1 MMPRQEASPADRLIL
16 LLIIGLLVAGGIV
29 FARAQNVWIDETTQ
43 LSGASLPLGRMI
55 AWLTGAPEP
64 ALGVPPDRM
73 PPISYVVDAAFWRL
87 WGDNLFAFRML
98 HLAIA
103 SAGLIVLLDAVRVR
117 LGIAAMVVTGLLLAL
132 LPKLADQAVEIRSY
146 PMFFALSCGQLAMIL
161 HRRDQSGW
169 PWILAFGA
177 LGLASSYTHF
187 FGVVAT
193 SAFAVALFVASED
206 RTAALRVAAV
216 YAGLV
221 VLWTG
226 LIPFVT
232 SAASIS
238 GAEDHAD
245 MSIGGIVTYLLKL
258 IGHSANL
265 LTWQGAALL
274 FGGALLLMAM
284 TLAGLAWQSRRDGV
298 GIRRDPLAILIVALL
313 AGLCATLAA
322 GVVVAGFNPTKPS
335 YSIWM
340 MPVIATL
347 IGAAFARPLPGR
359 VAAWLRVAAA
369 AIMLV
374 GAAWGQ
380 WDFLSRANWF
390 THGPEVALSRA
401 VTDAGPRT
409 AVVYVGPAW
418 AFGYYPQYWRRR
430 DALDQWLLA
439 DDGQGVHRIA
449 RGGDP
454 SGPAQPLAVLDR
466 YDAIVVARI
475 DLSSYRDFR
484 SKVSGTAI
492 AEGAIVDQ
500 GFPDRHWSAGQ
511 AVASPGFIALTT
523 QTIVRQAGGD
533 ANDRS

>member
-1 MMPRQEASPADRLIL
+1 MMPRQGASPADRLL
-16 LLIIGLLVAGGIV
+16 LLLTIGLFVVGGVV
-29 FARAQNVWIDETTQ
+29 FARAQNVWVDETTQ
-43 LSGASLPLGRMI
+43 LSGISLPLGRMI
-55 AWLTGAPEP
+55 AWLTGAREP

-73 PPISYVVDAAFWRL
+73 PPISYIVDAAFWRL

-103 SAGLIVLLDAVRVR
+103 VAGLAVLLDAVRFRIGV
-117 LGIAAMVVTGLLLAL
+117 AAMVVAGLLLTL
-132 LPKLADQAVEIRSY
+132 LPKLTDQVVEIRSY
-146 PMFFALSCGQLAMIL
+146 TMLFALSCGQVAMVL
-161 HRRDQSGW
+161 RRRDKAGW
-169 PWILAFGA
+169 SWIVAFAA
-177 LGLASSYTHF
+177 LGLISSYTHF

-193 SAFAVALFVASED
+193 SAFFVALFVASES
-206 RTAALRVAAV
+206 RAAALRIIAV
-216 YAGLV
+216 YAALLL
-221 VLWTG
+221 LWAG

-232 SAASIS
+232 GAASASAAL
-238 GAEDHAD
+238 DRAD
-245 MSIGGIVTYLLKL
+245 MSLGGVVTYLLKL

-274 FGGALLLMAM
+274 FGGALLLAAM
-284 TLAGLAWQSRRDGV
+284 TLAGLAWQARREGDAV
-298 GIRRDPLAILIVALL
+298 RRDPVVILVVALI
-313 AGLCATLAA
+313 AGLGATLAA
-322 GVVVAGFNPTKPS
+322 GLVVIGFNPTKPS
-335 YSIWM
+335 YSVWM
-340 MPVIATL
+340 IPVIATV
-347 IGAAFARPLPGR
+347 IGAAFAKPLPGR
-359 VAAWLRVAAA
+359 IAAGARVLAA
-369 AIMLV
+369 AIMLI

-380 WDFLSRANWF
+380 WDFLSRADWF
-390 THGPEVALSRA
+390 AHGPEVALSRA
-401 VTDAGPRT
+401 VTSAGPRT
-409 AVVYVGPAW
+409 AVVYIGPAW

-454 SGPAQPLAVLDR
+454 SGPAQPLATLDR

-511 AVASPGFIALTT
+511 AVATPGFIALTT
-523 QTIVRQAGGD
+523 QTIVRQAEG
-533 ANDRS
+533 ARQ